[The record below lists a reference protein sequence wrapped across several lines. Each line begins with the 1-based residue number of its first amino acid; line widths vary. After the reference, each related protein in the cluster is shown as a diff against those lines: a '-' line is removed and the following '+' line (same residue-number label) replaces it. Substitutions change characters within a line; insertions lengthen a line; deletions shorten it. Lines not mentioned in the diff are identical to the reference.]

1 MIATQN
7 KKEEDILTKV
17 RMMATEQI
25 DTLLSFLNTIVIQED
40 YKLKAK
46 LEFIET
52 MKEISKN
59 AQQRGLTKDIL
70 KEILEVNF
78 STLLYGKC

>member
-7 KKEEDILTKV
+7 KKEEDILIKV
-17 RMMATEQI
+17 RMMSTEQI
-25 DTLLSFLNTIVIQED
+25 DTLLSFLNTIVNQED

-52 MKEISKN
+52 MQEISKN
-59 AQQRGLTKDIL
+59 AQQRGLTEEIL
-70 KEILEVNF
+70 KEILEERD
-78 STLLYGKC
+78 SE

>member
-7 KKEEDILTKV
+7 KKEEDILIKV
-17 RMMATEQI
+17 RMMSTEQI
-25 DTLLSFLNTIVIQED
+25 DTLLSFLNTIVNQED

-52 MKEISKN
+52 M
-59 AQQRGLTKDIL
+59 
-70 KEILEVNF
+70 
-78 STLLYGKC
+78 